1 MFEWIEL
8 NMTPGVGPRVAAR
21 LLERFGSAER
31 AMLALRAELE
41 PLRLQAETIESII
54 KRDKRDAAQSE
65 LENVRSLGGDVLVID
80 DGNYPALL
88 REIPDS
94 PLTFYVKGAW
104 ETSLNAPCVAL
115 VGSRRCSTYG
125 INASMML
132 GRDLAANGVTVISG
146 LARGIDAAAHRGALE
161 AGGRTVAVMGTG
173 LDEVYPKEHRK
184 LVDEILEKGG
194 AIVTEFPLSTPPQ
207 PQNFPFRN
215 RIISGLSLGV
225 VLIEATER
233 SGSLITARLA
243 MEQNREV
250 YAVPGNITS
259 RTSIGTNYLIKA
271 ASAKL
276 VQAWQDIVQEFPP
289 DIAARI
295 LPPQLETE
303 TATTDTKD
311 LSTLTQTSN
320 TKAQTPGGLSD
331 NETKVWRTLVF
342 DTATHIDELAVA
354 TDLPIAQ
361 LTAALIGLE
370 MRELIR
376 SLPGSC
382 YARKL

>member
-1 MFEWIEL
+1 
-8 NMTPGVGPRVAAR
+8 
-21 LLERFGSAER
+21 
-31 AMLALRAELE
+31 MLALRAELE

-331 NETKVWRTLVF
+331 NEAKVWRTLVF

-361 LTAALIGLE
+361 LTAALINLE